1 MNIFTEFLY
10 RPLFNLLVFLYNT
23 VSFSDVGLAIII
35 LTVIIRL
42 ILWPLSQKAIRSQKS
57 LQDLQPRIKEIQ
69 AKHKDNKALQSQ
81 ELMALYKENK
91 VNPLSG
97 CLPIIVQF
105 PILIALYRVFLKGFD
120 TATLALLYPFIKN
133 PGMIDP
139 ISLGLV
145 NLAQPNR
152 VIAIAAGAL
161 QFWQAKMMM
170 PKKAL
175 TGVPKGSDEFMAQA
189 ISKQTLYFLPVLTVI
204 ISWKLPA
211 GLALYWSVTT
221 LFTVL
226 QQYVMLGNGKKKNP
240 A

>member
-23 VSFSDVGLAIII
+23 VSFSDVGLAIVI
-35 LTVIIRL
+35 LTVLIRL
-42 ILWPLSQKAIRSQKS
+42 ALWPLSQKAIRSQKS
-57 LQDLQPRIKEIQ
+57 LQDLQPRVKEIQ

-91 VNPLSG
+91 VNPFSG

-120 TATLALLYPFIKN
+120 AATLSLLYPFIKN
-133 PGMIDP
+133 PEIINP
-139 ISLGLV
+139 ISLGFMDLS
-145 NLAQPNR
+145 QPNK
-152 VIAIAAGAL
+152 VIALAAGAL
-161 QFWQAKMMM
+161 QFWQARMMT
-170 PKKAL
+170 PKKNLA
-175 TGVPKGSDEFMAQA
+175 GAPKGSDEFMAQA

-204 ISWKLPA
+204 ISWSLPA

-226 QQYVMLGNGKKKNP
+226 QQYVMLGNGKK
-240 A
+240 

>member
-120 TATLALLYPFIKN
+120 TATLALLYPFI
-133 PGMIDP
+133 
-139 ISLGLV
+139 
-145 NLAQPNR
+145 
-152 VIAIAAGAL
+152 
-161 QFWQAKMMM
+161 
-170 PKKAL
+170 
-175 TGVPKGSDEFMAQA
+175 
-189 ISKQTLYFLPVLTVI
+189 
-204 ISWKLPA
+204 
-211 GLALYWSVTT
+211 
-221 LFTVL
+221 
-226 QQYVMLGNGKKKNP
+226 
-240 A
+240 